1 MLASGDVFLF
11 RHFAISLFRSPS
23 VFVEYYTQ
31 ALKLQACFTTRLVLK
46 IAYDLRFQCSEE
58 QWSDRRKESDQASR
72 PISIGPLNGLLQ
84 LHAQPINQV
93 VFLGS

>member
-1 MLASGDVFLF
+1 MFFLF
-11 RHFAISLFRSPS
+11 RYFALSLFRSPLM
-23 VFVEYYTQ
+23 FVEYYTQ
-31 ALKLQACFTTRLVLK
+31 GLEIPGVFYNSPCFENRLVLPSH
-46 IAYDLRFQCSEE
+46 R
-58 QWSDRRKESDQASR
+58 SDWKKKSDQASR